1 MFRSIDPYHQSVW
14 AEWPEDSRDQVN
26 GKILRAAQTRF
37 ERTECILHF
46 KRLASI
52 LRREKSRLA
61 HLLTKE
67 MGKPISQSVAEIE
80 KCAWLCE
87 YYAEQAPTFLSP
99 RFVETDASK
108 SYVLYEPYGVWLAIM
123 PWNFPFWQ
131 VFRCAVPAILA
142 GNKFLLKHA
151 SNVQQSALAIQSLF
165 KEAGFND
172 GVFQVLH
179 IKGKD
184 VADIIAHPAIH
195 GVSLTGS
202 LNAGSEAAATA
213 AKQIK
218 PQVLELGGSNAFIVT
233 ETADIEKAVNDAIIG
248 RFQNNGQSC
257 IAAKR
262 ILLARAIEKEFSE
275 KFVAKVSA
283 LKVGDPSDPSVYIGP
298 LVSLEAAKELF
309 HQVEHSISDG
319 AKVLCGHELNGA
331 IYLPTVLTNVTID
344 MHCMQQELFGP
355 VVPLYVYDHW
365 EEAVAVSNS
374 TAFGLG
380 VSIYVKDPETIMDQ
394 IARFDEGA
402 VFINSIVKS
411 DPRLPF
417 GGVKTSGIGRE
428 LSMEGIHS
436 FCRVKT
442 VFIA

>member
-1 MFRSIDPYHQSVW
+1 MFRSVDPYHQMVW
-14 AEWPEDSRDQVN
+14 AELPEDTHDQV
-26 GKILRAAQTRF
+26 GKKIHKAAEKRF
-37 ERTECILHF
+37 DRTELVPHF
-46 KRLASI
+46 IRLASI
-52 LRREKSRLA
+52 LRKEKSRLA
-61 HLLTKE
+61 LLLTKE
-67 MGKPISQSVAEIE
+67 MGKPISQSEAEIE

-87 YYAEQAPTFLSP
+87 YYAEQAPIFLAP
-99 RFVETDASK
+99 RIVETDASK

-165 KEAGFND
+165 EEAGIQD
-172 GVFQVLH
+172 GIFQVLH

-184 VADIIAHPAIH
+184 VANIIAHPAVNGI
-195 GVSLTGS
+195 SLTGS
-202 LNAGSEAAATA
+202 LHAGSHAASLA
-213 AKQIK
+213 AKNIK

-233 ETADIEKAVNDAIIG
+233 ENADIDKAVNDAIIG

-262 ILLARAIEKEFSE
+262 ILLDRVIEKEFTE
-275 KFVAKVSA
+275 KFVAKVQS
-283 LKVGDPSDPSVYIGP
+283 LKVGDPFDPTVYIGP
-298 LVSLEAAKELF
+298 LVSKDAAEELY
-309 HQVEHSISDG
+309 HQVEQSISEG
-319 AKVLCGHELNGA
+319 AQVLIGHEVKGA
-331 IYLPTVLTNVTID
+331 LYYPTVLTNVTQE
-344 MHCMQQELFGP
+344 MHCMQAELFGP
-355 VVPLYVYDHW
+355 VVPIFIYDHW

-380 VSIYVKDPETIMDQ
+380 VSIYVKDPESIADH

-428 LSMEGIHS
+428 LSLEGIHS

-442 VFIA
+442 VYIA

>member
-1 MFRSIDPYHQSVW
+1 MFRSVDPYHQTVW
-14 AEWPEDSRDQVN
+14 AELPEDIRDQVN
-26 GKILRAAQTRF
+26 GKIRSASEKRF
-37 ERTECILHF
+37 ERTELIPHF
-46 KRLASI
+46 KTLASI
-52 LRREKSRLA
+52 LRKEKSRLA
-61 HLLTKE
+61 LLLTKE
-67 MGKPISQSVAEIE
+67 MGKPISQSEAEIE

-87 YYAEQAPTFLSP
+87 YYADNAPTFLSP
-99 RFVETDASK
+99 RIVETDASK

-165 KEAGFND
+165 EEAGMRD
-172 GVFQVLH
+172 GIFQVLH

-184 VADIIAHPAIH
+184 AADIIAHPAIS
-195 GVSLTGS
+195 GISLTGS
-202 LNAGSEAAATA
+202 LEAGSHAASIA
-213 AKQIK
+213 AKNIK

-233 ETADIEKAVNDAIIG
+233 ENADIEKAVNDAIIG

-262 ILLARAIEKEFSE
+262 ILLARSIEKEFTE
-275 KFVAKVSA
+275 KLVAKVAS
-283 LKVGDPSDPSVYIGP
+283 LKVGDPTDSAVYIGP
-298 LVSLEAAKELF
+298 LVSKDAAEELF
-309 HQVEHSISDG
+309 HQVEQSISEG
-319 AKVLCGHELNGA
+319 AKVLVGHKLNAA
-331 IYLPTVLTNVTID
+331 IYHPTVLSNVTPD
-344 MHCMQQELFGP
+344 MHCMKQELFGP
-355 VVPLYVYDHW
+355 VVPIFVYDHW
-365 EEAVAVSNS
+365 EEAVTVSNS

-380 VSIYVKDPETIMDQ
+380 VSIYVKDPESIADQ

-428 LSMEGIHS
+428 LSLEGIHS

-442 VFIA
+442 VYIA